1 MIVTMLAR
9 MEGQST
15 SGTPWYAAGQKWA
28 MDNGISDGTNME
40 SRITRE
46 QLAAILFRY
55 AKMKGYDVS
64 KTAALTA
71 FSDAEQV
78 SSYAV
83 EAMQWATAEGLIQG
97 SNGKLDPKGTA
108 TRAQVATILMRFAQ
122 SIAK

>member
-1 MIVTMLAR
+1 
-9 MEGQST
+9 
-15 SGTPWYAAGQKWA
+15 